1 VIWGDSAKLTIFAYE
16 NNPYWKDAVGGHP
29 MHTIASHY
37 FAKMIKNKNYA
48 YKINLFSALCGSLS
62 IFLAMSIVYL
72 EKNRLYSAAATG
84 CALMVSHTFWSY
96 SVVAES
102 YTMIVMVSLFSI
114 FMISLSMKI
123 ENNNILL
130 FINGAALSL
139 SITVNSLFI
148 ISSIG
153 IYYIIFSLFKR
164 KGLLMFIFGN
174 FAGFILVN
182 LLIFYSGVNLA
193 AYYASGP
200 SAASAYIFPEK
211 ILTESLKMIL
221 YICYQFPS
229 FFILFI
235 SLSFFIEKKPL
246 NIGLTAASI
255 STILFS
261 SLYLYQK
268 QFVLMILPYAYLSVS
283 GGLAFSEIEKKL
295 SLSFK
300 IIIFILNIAAPVA
313 CYRYSSDIVKY
324 LNVNLIHFRPAQGRN
339 LSYFL
344 SPWKNG
350 HFYPY
355 IWAKNLLEKV
365 NNNSVV
371 YADFTLN
378 RVLLYMIDVEK
389 IRADVST
396 IEIDKWIYSK
406 NGEEEYVRSINK
418 SIDNGKSIYIAQDYN
433 PYYKVDMLENI
444 FNLKCDQGL
453 CQILKK

>member
-1 VIWGDSAKLTIFAYE
+1 
-16 NNPYWKDAVGGHP
+16 

-37 FAKMIKNKNYA
+37 FAKIIKNKNYA
-48 YKINLFSALCGSLS
+48 YKINLFSSLCGSLS
-62 IFLAMSIVYL
+62 IFLAMCIIYL

-114 FMISLSMKI
+114 FMISLSKKT
-123 ENNNILL
+123 EKNNILL
-130 FINGAALSL
+130 FVNGAVLSL
-139 SITVNSLFI
+139 SAAVNSLMI

-153 IYYIIFSLFKR
+153 IYYIIFSFFKR

-182 LLIFYSGVNLA
+182 LFIFYSGVNLA

-200 SAASAYIFPEK
+200 SAASSYIFPEK
-211 ILTESLKMIL
+211 ILAESLKMIF

-235 SLSFFIEKKPL
+235 SLSFFIEKTPL
-246 NIGLTAASI
+246 NVGLTIASVSI
-255 STILFS
+255 ILFS

-268 QFVLMILPYAYLSVS
+268 QFVLMILPYAYLSIN
-283 GGLAFSEIEKKL
+283 GGLAFSEIEKRL

-300 IIIFILNIAAPVA
+300 MIIFILNIASPVE
-313 CYRYSSDIVKY
+313 CYRYSPNIVKY
-324 LNVNLIHFRPAQGRN
+324 LNINAIHFRPAQGRN

-365 NNNSVV
+365 NANSVV

-389 IRADVST
+389 TRADVST

-406 NGEEEYVRSINK
+406 NGLEEYVKSINN
-418 SIDNGKSIYIAQDYN
+418 SIDNGKAVYIAQDYK
-433 PYYKVDMLENI
+433 PYYKTDMLEKI
-444 FNLKCDQGL
+444 FLISCDQGL
-453 CQILKK
+453 CQLRRK